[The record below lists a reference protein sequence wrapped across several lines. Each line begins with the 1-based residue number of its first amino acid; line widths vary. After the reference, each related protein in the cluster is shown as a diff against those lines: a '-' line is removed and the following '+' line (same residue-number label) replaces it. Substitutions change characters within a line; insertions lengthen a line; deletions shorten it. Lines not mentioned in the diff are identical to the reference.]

1 VGLGAEAELRTG
13 AGTGFFIAGALAAG
27 AAGIGFF
34 MGALADI
41 LYVLLVG
48 CVDGGSVVFFKQ
60 RNVRKSVV

>member
-1 VGLGAEAELRTG
+1 VVGLGAEAELRTG

-41 LYVLLVG
+41 LYCLIGEL
-48 CVDGGSVVFFKQ
+48 CW
-60 RNVRKSVV
+60 